1 VTTIKHSAKP
11 TVVKEPDEIG
21 KRLAALEA
29 AASENKSLKATVA
42 RLEAEL
48 AVKATKPSKKARGE
62 SEFSAEDVLSMD
74 QSSWAELAGEFYVR
88 KTDGSFVPT
97 ITKTGGTRVTMKPGL
112 DYGVY
117 RFIKGIAVQMGRSS
131 FEALSEKQVAALRNI
146 LSYCAAH
153 DLVESPAEVAPV
165 KKAGRPRKVAATV

>member
-11 TVVKEPDEIG
+11 TDSELLK
-21 KRLAALEA
+21 AALA
-29 AASENKSLKATVA
+29 RIAS
-42 RLEAEL
+42 LEAES
-48 AVKATKPSKKARGE
+48 AVKAAKPSKKARGE

-74 QSSWAELAGEFYVR
+74 QSSWSELAGEFYVR

-117 RFIKGIAVQMGRSS
+117 RFIKGISVQMNRNG
-131 FEALSEKQVAALRNI
+131 FENLSEKQVAALRNI

-153 DLVESPAEVAPV
+153 DLVESPVEAAPV
-165 KKAGRPRKVAATV
+165 KKAGRPRKAVATA

>member
-11 TVVKEPDEIG
+11 NDSELLK
-21 KRLAALEA
+21 AALA
-29 AASENKSLKATVA
+29 RIAS
-42 RLEAEL
+42 LEAEA
-48 AVKATKPSKKARGE
+48 AVEAVKPSKKARGE

-74 QSSWAELAGEFYVR
+74 QSSWSELAGEFYVR

-131 FEALSEKQVAALRNI
+131 FEALSEKQVEALRNI
-146 LSYCAAH
+146 LSYCVAH
-153 DLVESPAEVAPV
+153 DLVEGPAEVAPV
-165 KKAGRPRKVAATV
+165 KKAGRPRKAVATA

>member
-1 VTTIKHSAKP
+1 MTTIKHSAKP
-11 TVVKEPDEIG
+11 SVEEQ
-21 KRLAALEA
+21 
-29 AASENKSLKATVA
+29 LKAANA
-42 RLEAEL
+42 RIASLEAEA

-62 SEFSAEDVLSMD
+62 SEFSVEDVSSMT
-74 QSSWAELAGEFYVR
+74 QSDWAELAGEFYVR

-131 FEALSEKQVAALRNI
+131 FEELSEKQVAALRNI

-153 DLVESPAEVAPV
+153 DLVEAPQTVAPV
-165 KKAGRPRKVAATV
+165 KKAGRPRKAAATA